1 VTLPGAA
8 RQLVKLLPIAFVPSR
23 HAIP

>member
-1 VTLPGAA
+1 VTLPRAA
-8 RQLVKLLPIAFVPSR
+8 GQLVKLLPIAFVPGR